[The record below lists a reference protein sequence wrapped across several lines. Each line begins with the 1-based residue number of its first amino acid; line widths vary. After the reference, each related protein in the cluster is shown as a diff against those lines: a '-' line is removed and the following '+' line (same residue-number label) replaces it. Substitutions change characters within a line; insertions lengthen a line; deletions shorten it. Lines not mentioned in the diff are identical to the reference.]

1 MKLEKITL
9 ITGIILLAAAT
20 LNLPYGFYELL
31 RITITIISIYLSY
44 YFYSIDSMV
53 IFVLFVLVAIL
64 FNPIMVIHFEKDIW
78 RIIDLAVAG
87 TFLFVLVNISINP
100 KK

>member
-9 ITGIILLAAAT
+9 ITGIILLAVAT
-20 LNLPYGFYELL
+20 LNVPYGFYELL

>member
-20 LNLPYGFYELL
+20 LNLPYGFYEFL
-31 RITITIISIYLSY
+31 RITITIISIYLAF
-44 YFYSIDSMV
+44 YFYSASKMV

-64 FNPIMVIHFEKDIW
+64 FNPVMIIHFSKDTW
-78 RIIDLAVAG
+78 RIIDLAIAG
-87 TFLFVLVNISINP
+87 TFFLVLVNTSINP